1 MNKKTVNLILAI
13 LSTFIPSLA
22 FYFGYGNK
30 YFNDITSNIL
40 SINSNSVLSILF
52 YFNFIAMIFSLTF
65 FLLWMK
71 NTFKANINF
80 DKALVLSYRSAM
92 PFIFSSLTLLLS
104 NIYVVVFA
112 LLLAIGYSVFIL
124 YNDIHKV
131 SDIEKE
137 TGFVYASAVLTT
149 ILVSFVALSGI
160 IVGLI
165 TNGYIF

>member
-92 PFIFSSLTLLLS
+92 PFIFASLTLLLS
-104 NIYVVVFA
+104 NIYVVVFS

-160 IVGLI
+160 VVGLI